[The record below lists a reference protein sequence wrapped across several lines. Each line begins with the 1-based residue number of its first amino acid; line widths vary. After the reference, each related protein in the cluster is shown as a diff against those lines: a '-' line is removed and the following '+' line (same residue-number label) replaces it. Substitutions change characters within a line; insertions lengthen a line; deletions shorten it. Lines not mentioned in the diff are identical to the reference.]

1 MVCPGRLNP
10 WHMIEVTK
18 HSSFSDWIFLY
29 YLAKNMEPYLFRNM
43 LVDLAREL
51 KGTDLSDGPPL
62 PMTDP
67 LRRRMINGKEFPNG
81 DNGKESIDEVDSK
94 II

>member
-10 WHMIEVTK
+10 WDMIEVTR

-51 KGTDLSDGPPL
+51 KGADLSDAPPS
-62 PMTDP
+62 DP
-67 LRRRMINGKEFPNG
+67 SMRRMLNAKTITENVKNEN
-81 DNGKESIDEVDSK
+81 IDEVDHK
-94 II
+94 IS